1 MASTNTYSEHWLTG
15 PQSTKFYV
23 RTYPAQSQ
31 SEPTSPAATTAPPTT
46 TTTSATAPKGIL
58 VFLHGFIEHIGRY
71 SHVFP
76 HWSSRGFHVFA
87 FDQRGFGQTASHPT
101 NKSPDSS
108 YAKTSGEHQL
118 EDAEWAVKTAKEH
131 FSSGEQGGEELPV
144 FVMGHSMGGGVVL
157 DFATK
162 TKSQIAGIIASS
174 PLILQ
179 TTAAPKIARWVG
191 GKVSLLTP
199 YSTVPAQVKA
209 EHLSKDEE
217 SNQSYLKD
225 PLIKQKGSLKG
236 ISDML
241 NRGEE
246 LLQSLYKSWP
256 EHVPLLIVHGTGDKV
271 TSHAASQ
278 RFHDVVPA
286 RDKRIS
292 KYDDGYHEL
301 HNEPNGVKDRFIDE
315 CISWV
320 EARLPSSS
328 VPSPAQKEDSA
339 AVTTAKL

>member
-1 MASTNTYSEHWLTG
+1 MNTASGDRRTEDWEESRGFTHSLATDSLAAPTMASTNTYSEHWLTG

-131 FSSGEQGGEELPV
+131 FSSGRRGEELPV
-144 FVMGHSMGGGVVL
+144 FVMGHSMVS
-157 DFATK
+157 T
-162 TKSQIAGIIASS
+162 Q
-174 PLILQ
+174 
-179 TTAAPKIARWVG
+179 VG
-191 GKVSLLTP
+191 EGEWGCKKLE
-199 YSTVPAQVKA
+199 TVF
-209 EHLSKDEE
+209 L
-217 SNQSYLKD
+217 
-225 PLIKQKGSLKG
+225 
-236 ISDML
+236 
-241 NRGEE
+241 
-246 LLQSLYKSWP
+246 SLYFTN
-256 EHVPLLIVHGTGDKV
+256 H
-271 TSHAASQ
+271 
-278 RFHDVVPA
+278 FHTLVSP
-286 RDKRIS
+286 R
-292 KYDDGYHEL
+292 
-301 HNEPNGVKDRFIDE
+301 P
-315 CISWV
+315 
-320 EARLPSSS
+320 LPSSS
-328 VPSPAQKEDSA
+328 FLFS
-339 AVTTAKL
+339 LY